1 MNLLLVQIAN
11 AVVKSDKYPE
21 CKEHYSRIK
30 AHRGHKKA
38 IIAICRMFLTDIWN
52 ILSKGEPYSAEG
64 YLSDIP
70 AEYTKVLTTQQALN
84 LLKPRGYAIK
94 DNSLLIKPD
103 IILQKTSLEQIVRQ
117 LGTTNLA
124 IRIVLEINLTRIHRE
139 NFVVDFFLLIQ
150 FVLHWNRVSKRYSVV
165 YMAVQVFS
173 VSNQNYDGLQYI
185 ELVIPLCRLLVQ
197 GWSCHL
203 SLQY

>member
-1 MNLLLVQIAN
+1 MIPIISSTAGGAIPDPAAAAIFQMDAGHFLDALPQQELFDLIVTSPPYNIG
-11 AVVKSDKYPE
+11 
-21 CKEHYSRIK
+21 K
-30 AHRGHKKA
+30 A
-38 IIAICRMFLTDIWN
+38 
-52 ILSKGEPYSAEG
+52 
-64 YLSDIP
+64 
-70 AEYTKVLTTQQALN
+70 
-84 LLKPRGYAIK
+84 YAIK

-203 SLQY
+203 